1 LLRHRLQY
9 LSIWRIE
16 LQNGLCRFAR
26 GEALGAPG
34 DALSFPF
41 EMDVLPATDT
51 AFGLTFVVEIA

>member
-1 LLRHRLQY
+1 MTGYAALPV
-9 LSIWRIE
+9 
-16 LQNGLCRFAR
+16 GKLCCPWGSLVAR

-34 DALSFPF
+34 DAPSFPF